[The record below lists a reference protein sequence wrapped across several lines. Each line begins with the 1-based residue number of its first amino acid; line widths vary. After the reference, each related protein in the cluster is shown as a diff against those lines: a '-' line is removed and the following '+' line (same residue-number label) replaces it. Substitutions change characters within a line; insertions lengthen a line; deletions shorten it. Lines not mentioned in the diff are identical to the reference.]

1 MFWTRRWLTAN
12 PKRLG
17 RWGER
22 QAERFLR
29 RKGLK
34 TLDRNARSRCG
45 EIDRVMVDGDG
56 TIVFVEVK
64 TRLDE
69 DFQPVETAITHT
81 KKRRINNAIRFFEA
95 AHHIENRPYRC
106 DVVVVVLG
114 PRCRPQI
121 RHYEKAF
128 VP

>member
-1 MFWTRRWLTAN
+1 MAN
-12 PKRLG
+12 PKHLG

-22 QAERFLR
+22 QAERYLR

-34 TLDRNARSRCG
+34 TLDRNARYRMG
-45 EIDRVMVDGDG
+45 EIDLVMVDPDG
-56 TIVFVEVK
+56 AIVFVEVK
-64 TRLDE
+64 TRLNE
-69 DFQPVETAITHT
+69 DFQPVETVITQT
-81 KKRRINNAIRFFEA
+81 KKGRLRNAIRTYEV

-106 DVVVVVLG
+106 DVVAVILG
-114 PRCRPQI
+114 PQGRPEI